1 MDDSSTTR
9 DKLDAETPKLSGCR
23 YTSRLRRQKLTGC
36 PKEIGLGVPD
46 VNVNLGLEIFSIWFG
61 FFPNDLAAI

>member
-1 MDDSSTTR
+1 MDDSSTPR

-23 YTSRLRRQKLTGC
+23 HTSRLRRQKLTGC
-36 PKEIGLGVPD
+36 SEEIGLGVPD
-46 VNVNLGLEIFSIWFG
+46 VNVNLGLEIFSIWLG